1 MTLHARTPPES
12 ESVHVRHVHGC
23 HVTCMRGADIR
34 VPPWEVPAPTPRMPD
49 HGACCHHPYPLGGA
63 ADSKER
69 SLMWVRIRR
78 IVEMDEAGQL
88 TPNQSVSPCAPTR
101 RRDRRVRPLSG
112 DGRPF
117 GRSLLAACRPT
128 LPPRPVYSWPPAH
141 TKAHR
146 GTPRAPAH
154 RGGLHATHTPQRVR
168 AKGGRGVGTRKS
180 SWRVRTSARRGE
192 SEAS

>member
-49 HGACCHHPYPLGGA
+49 HEACCHHPYPLGGA
-63 ADSKER
+63 ADSEER

-101 RRDRRVRPLSG
+101 RRDRRVRPPLRG
-112 DGRPF
+112 WTALRPQ
-117 GRSLLAACRPT
+117 PT
-128 LPPRPVYSWPPAH
+128 RRLQAHPSTPPGVLVATCPYQGTQS
-141 TKAHR
+141 
-146 GTPRAPAH
+146 TPRAPAH

-180 SWRVRTSARRGE
+180 SWRVRTYRTQGRERG
-192 SEAS
+192 